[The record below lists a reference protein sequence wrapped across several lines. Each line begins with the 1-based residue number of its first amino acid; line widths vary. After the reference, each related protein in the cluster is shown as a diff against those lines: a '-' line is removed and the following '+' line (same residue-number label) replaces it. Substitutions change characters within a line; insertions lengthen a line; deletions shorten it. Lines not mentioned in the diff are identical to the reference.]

1 MKNPILK
8 ELFEA
13 GAQQR
18 ELESLS
24 AKPAA
29 FPETPEMQAARYLLR
44 WIWFWFWLLPLLS
57 GLVILAVTI
66 AVK

>member
-44 WIWFWFWLLPLLS
+44 WIWFWLLPLLS